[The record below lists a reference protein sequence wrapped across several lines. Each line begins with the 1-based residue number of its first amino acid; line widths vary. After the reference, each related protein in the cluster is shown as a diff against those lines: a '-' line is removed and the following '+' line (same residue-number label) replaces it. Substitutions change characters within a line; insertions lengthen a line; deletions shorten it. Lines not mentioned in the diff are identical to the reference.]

1 MKYMPIVMPENIDKY
16 FYNRN
21 HELKILNANLAM
33 LEDGIPNQFLITGNR
48 GIGKTSLLKKLLK
61 NQPDMFLTTY
71 IDLSDIYGRQ
81 KGKLSE
87 EEVIKEFLCLIEES
101 IDKNTNTFKNAREK
115 LFNTFNQLKLKNY
128 NFNNSNLRDL
138 PIPIIEDNYNKL
150 SKYVMELPQKIV
162 DSIEEIKGF
171 IIVVDEFQLL
181 KTLENPEAF
190 FLVNS

>member
-71 IDLSDIYGRQ
+71 I
-81 KGKLSE
+81 
-87 EEVIKEFLCLIEES
+87 
-101 IDKNTNTFKNAREK
+101 
-115 LFNTFNQLKLKNY
+115 
-128 NFNNSNLRDL
+128 
-138 PIPIIEDNYNKL
+138 
-150 SKYVMELPQKIV
+150 
-162 DSIEEIKGF
+162 
-171 IIVVDEFQLL
+171 
-181 KTLENPEAF
+181 
-190 FLVNS
+190 